1 MSVQSPT
8 QQLGKQVEE
17 AAQQFLIQK
26 GLRLIVCN
34 YQCRMGEIDLIMQ
47 DKEELVF
54 VEVRY
59 RKRSNFGTAAESVTL
74 KKQMRIA
81 RTAQIYLREKRLTD
95 RVPCRFDVVACTP
108 NAQGQLSFEWI
119 AGAFEG

>member
-1 MSVQSPT
+1 MSIQSPT
-8 QQLGKQVEE
+8 QQLGKKIEE
-17 AAQQFLIQK
+17 AAQQFLEQK
-26 GLRLIVCN
+26 GLRLVVCN

-59 RKRSNFGTAAESVTL
+59 RKQSNFGSAAESINS
-74 KKQMRIA
+74 KKQMRIV

-108 NAQGQLSFEWI
+108 NSQGQLSFEWI
-119 AGAFEG
+119 VGAFEE

>member
-1 MSVQSPT
+1 MSIQSPT

-17 AAQQFLIQK
+17 AAQLFLVQK
-26 GLRLIVCN
+26 GLSLVMRN

-47 DKEELVF
+47 DKEVLVF

-59 RKRSNFGTAAESVTL
+59 RKQSNFGSAAESVTS
-74 KKQMRIA
+74 KKQMRIV

-95 RVPCRFDVVACTP
+95 RVPCRFDVVGCTP